1 MIGNAYVE
9 GLGAFSKVTKLV
21 RDVWQAPT
29 ETPARLPPPE
39 RPPLPNFEQNYDSLQ
54 SLENGFEN
62 LLPDIQPDLGPAPDV
77 THGKAIGMSEWMS
90 FINSE
95 GKVEN
100 VKELKKL
107 VHNGVR
113 TYTNAYYNLQ
123 GLQDADGLVH
133 DQGSQLKTRNSLQ
146 QVCWHLVKKLSS

>member
-1 MIGNAYVE
+1 MIGSAYVE
-9 GLGAFSKVTKLV
+9 SLGAFSKVTKLV

-29 ETPARLPPPE
+29 ELPQKPARPPPPE
-39 RPPLPNFEQNYDSLQ
+39 RPSPPNFEQNYDSLQ

-77 THGKAIGMSEWMS
+77 THGKAVSVNEWMG

-107 VHNGVR
+107 VHNGVSALR
-113 TYTNAYYNLQ
+113 MLTTM
-123 GLQDADGLVH
+123 
-133 DQGSQLKTRNSLQ
+133 
-146 QVCWHLVKKLSS
+146 

>member
-1 MIGNAYVE
+1 MIGSAYVE
-9 GLGAFSKVTKLV
+9 SLGAFSKVTKLV

-29 ETPARLPPPE
+29 ELPQKPAKTPPPE
-39 RPPLPNFEQNYDSLQ
+39 RPPPPNFEQNYDSLQ

-77 THGKAIGMSEWMS
+77 THGKAVSMNEWMS

-107 VHNGVR
+107 VHNGVS
-113 TYTNAYYNLQ
+113 A
-123 GLQDADGLVH
+123 
-133 DQGSQLKTRNSLQ
+133 
-146 QVCWHLVKKLSS
+146 